1 VALRETCSWPGGPEQ
16 AKISIKISIMT
27 SKISIMTSE
36 LLAILIV
43 AVIQIVGLVTP
54 GLMLREMRGKNAA
67 DDAAI
72 IPAGPTHRRYAS

>member
-1 VALRETCSWPGGPEQ
+1 M
-16 AKISIKISIMT
+16 SIMT
-27 SKISIMTSE
+27 SD

-43 AVIQIVGLVTP
+43 AVIQMGGLVTL

-72 IPAGPTHRRYAS
+72 IPAGPTHR